1 MSTAAAVP
9 FVESMRDAAAALRL
23 PGSLVIR
30 ASWLFGRSGWNFIEA
45 ILKQVESGKTRL
57 AVVADQVGRPTA
69 TTDLS
74 EAILALLDAGATGVY
89 HFANRGEVTWHDFA
103 SEILALAGRG
113 DVPIDAITSEKLA
126 RPAPRPAYSTLDTG
140 KYERVTGRAVRH
152 FRDPLA
158 EYIAG
163 RARPEA

>member
-1 MSTAAAVP
+1 M
-9 FVESMRDAAAALRL
+9 
-23 PGSLVIR
+23 
-30 ASWLFGRSGWNFIEA
+30 
-45 ILKQVESGKTRL
+45 
-57 AVVADQVGRPTA
+57 
-69 TTDLS
+69 
-74 EAILALLDAGATGVY
+74 GVY
-89 HFANRGEVTWHDFA
+89 HFANRGEVSWHDFA

-140 KYERVTGRAVRH
+140 KYERLTGRAVRH

-158 EYIAG
+158 EYIAS